1 MRDIT
6 LKELLEAG
14 CHFGHQTTRW
24 NPKAA
29 SYIFGARE
37 GVHIID
43 LAKTRAGL
51 IAAAEY
57 FKHLAKTNG
66 TILIV
71 GTKRQAQEV
80 VKEMVGKV
88 RENHT
93 ENSNFYYLLE
103 RWPGGLLT
111 NFDVI
116 KRNNLDTI
124 LRLRDDIAAN
134 RFVTKKEKLLGQR
147 KLDRYLRLYEGLVG
161 LSKAPSA
168 VFLID
173 VKKDQIAV
181 RECLATKIKILAITD
196 TNVNPEPVEIG
207 IPANDDAVGSV
218 KIILDYLADAWLEGL
233 SEREKNAADQAEQV
247 AKEAEKAKVAEGLKE
262 EPLS

>member
-57 FKHLAKTNG
+57 FKHLAKTG
-66 TILIV
+66 GSIVVV

-111 NFDVI
+111 NFDTI
-116 KRNNLDTI
+116 KKNNLDTI

-161 LSKAPSA
+161 LAKVPNA

-181 RECLATKIKILAITD
+181 REALATKVKILAITD

-207 IPANDDAVGSV
+207 VPANDDAVGSV
-218 KIILDYLADAWLEGL
+218 KVILDYLAEAWLEGL
-233 SEREKNAADQAEQV
+233 SEREKDLANQAAET
-247 AKEAEKAKVAEGLKE
+247 AKALRVE
-262 EPLS
+262 EPIKE